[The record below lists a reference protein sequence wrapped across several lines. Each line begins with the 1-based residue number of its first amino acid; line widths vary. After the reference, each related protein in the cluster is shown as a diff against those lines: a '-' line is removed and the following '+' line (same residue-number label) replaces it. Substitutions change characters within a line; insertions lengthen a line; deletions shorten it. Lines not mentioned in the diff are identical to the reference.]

1 MQSVRFSSIFC
12 LAAHGLIA
20 RPTYLTPPFAG
31 LISFSLSTCD
41 DVLVVFFFS
50 ENRMDDRSAV
60 VIWKRTRR
68 FNVPCDDDST
78 VNFFP
83 ARSLLLFRDSDG
95 VDALDEKQG
104 ISLLTFDDSL
114 ALLDLLYLRSVF
126 RDRLKSIRHVHI
138 ANQSVRAPLSYHFKL
153 VDRRHS
159 SSRWL
164 YTPVLLNRLRSS
176 GNIEVVLPRETAD
189 RALAETNAFRKRT
202 RSARHCEIHAGFSG
216 MYYYVSSIDRDD
228 YERADERAIGAAYL
242 RSDTLS
248 ICTFLCGLAT
258 MPAVSASWRKQICSY
273 ACSDG
278 SRVISALVV

>member
-60 VIWKRTRR
+60 VIWRRTRR

-138 ANQSVRAPLSYHFKL
+138 ANRSVRAPLSYHFKL

-202 RSARHCEIHAGFSG
+202 RSARL
-216 MYYYVSSIDRDD
+216 
-228 YERADERAIGAAYL
+228 L
-242 RSDTLS
+242 RNP
-248 ICTFLCGLAT
+248 CCF
-258 MPAVSASWRKQICSY
+258 
-273 ACSDG
+273 
-278 SRVISALVV
+278 